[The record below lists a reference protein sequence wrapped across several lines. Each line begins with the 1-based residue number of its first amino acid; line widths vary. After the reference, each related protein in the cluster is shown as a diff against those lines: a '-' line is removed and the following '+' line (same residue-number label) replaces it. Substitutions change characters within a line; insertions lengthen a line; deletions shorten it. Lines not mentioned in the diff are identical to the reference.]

1 MADLSANM
9 SMITLSVNNLNA
21 PTKTQLDKVE
31 KKS

>member
-1 MADLSANM
+1 MAYLSANM

-21 PTKTQLDKVE
+21 PTKTQLDKVG